1 MRFWHSFYLVTL
13 IFFIDIVKSSEQG
26 EVTSEEDVEY
36 RCTDFG
42 FNWAAEIRCLR
53 QLLKSCEENHTPS
66 QRLRGA
72 RTIDSRPQIH
82 SQRHTARFS
91 GANGK
96 IRARYNQYTS
106 QEGEMPRILHP
117 GLHKFV
123 ISASS
128 YPRQSSENNYPVES
142 SRKVDNQ
149 QNAEHSVTQ
158 KELEQKLAE
167 MNKENARLIQGLEAK
182 MNQYIRLVEEKSSNE
197 LIEMRR
203 RFESEIKK
211 INKRI
216 TLMSGKQIDGFEYLY
231 MEERLSWYLAE
242 EGCNDWGG
250 HLASIHNMKTNN
262 QLTDLIRDEA
272 AWIGTNDVQKE
283 KELINSD
290 YSRVDFVNWK
300 KGQPDNAN
308 HNEVKQLSVDM
319 ISLAELC
326 EKLLGRRKTKISQ
339 FFWRSKSEHL
349 RQ

>member
-106 QEGEMPRILHP
+106 QE
-117 GLHKFV
+117 
-123 ISASS
+123 ASS

-262 QLTDLIRDEA
+262 QLTGRNFNLKTIKYDFSDLIRDEA

-308 HNEVKQLSVDM
+308 HNENCVLLSKDGLWTDEFCMVTRPYICM
-319 ISLAELC
+319 RQIS
-326 EKLLGRRKTKISQ
+326 RT
-339 FFWRSKSEHL
+339 
-349 RQ
+349 

>member
-106 QEGEMPRILHP
+106 QE
-117 GLHKFV
+117 
-123 ISASS
+123 ASS

-231 MEERLSWYLAE
+231 MEV
-242 EGCNDWGG
+242 
-250 HLASIHNMKTNN
+250 SIFSKTFLITHAKMSSSHANQFSNM
-262 QLTDLIRDEA
+262 
-272 AWIGTNDVQKE
+272 
-283 KELINSD
+283 
-290 YSRVDFVNWK
+290 
-300 KGQPDNAN
+300 
-308 HNEVKQLSVDM
+308 
-319 ISLAELC
+319 
-326 EKLLGRRKTKISQ
+326 
-339 FFWRSKSEHL
+339 
-349 RQ
+349 

>member
-106 QEGEMPRILHP
+106 QE
-117 GLHKFV
+117 
-123 ISASS
+123 ASS

-308 HNEVKQLSVDM
+308 HNENCVLLSKDGLWTDEFCMVTRPYICM
-319 ISLAELC
+319 RQIS
-326 EKLLGRRKTKISQ
+326 RT
-339 FFWRSKSEHL
+339 
-349 RQ
+349 

>member
-13 IFFIDIVKSSEQG
+13 IFFIDIVKSDEQG
-26 EVTSEEDVEY
+26 EVTSEEDAEY

-66 QRLRGA
+66 QRLR
-72 RTIDSRPQIH
+72 
-82 SQRHTARFS
+82 
-91 GANGK
+91 
-96 IRARYNQYTS
+96 
-106 QEGEMPRILHP
+106 
-117 GLHKFV
+117 
-123 ISASS
+123 ASS

-142 SRKVDNQ
+142 SRKADNQ
-149 QNAEHSVTQ
+149 QNVSIFVVTQ

-167 MNKENARLIQGLEAK
+167 MNKENARLMQELEAK

-308 HNEVKQLSVDM
+308 HNENCVLLSKDGLWTDEFCMVTRPYICM
-319 ISLAELC
+319 RQIS
-326 EKLLGRRKTKISQ
+326 RT
-339 FFWRSKSEHL
+339 
-349 RQ
+349 